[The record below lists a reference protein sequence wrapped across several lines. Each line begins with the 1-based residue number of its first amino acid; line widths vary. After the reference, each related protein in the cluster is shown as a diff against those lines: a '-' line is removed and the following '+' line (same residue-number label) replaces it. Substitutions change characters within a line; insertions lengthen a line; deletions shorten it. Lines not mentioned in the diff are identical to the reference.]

1 MKNYSLGNS
10 KLQSSRL
17 IYGCMRIAGDQSGN
31 DIEKG
36 KVAVRSAID
45 AGYNHF
51 DHADIYGGGASEQ
64 LFGELLKESP
74 QLRGNMI
81 ITSKASIRPKNDE
94 NAYAPTRY
102 DFSKEYILSSVEGS
116 LKRLNT
122 EHLDLF
128 LLHRPD
134 YLFDIHEVA
143 ETFLQLKASGKVA
156 HFGVSNFKP
165 SQVTMLQSVLDS
177 PLLVNQIEVNIH
189 NISALC
195 DGTLDQCQQH
205 NITPIAWCPLGGV
218 AYSAWGNTFSQQDEQ
233 RIAKELAQQAQKY
246 NCQSWQIILA
256 WILKHPSKIFPLIG
270 STTPERIVAAKC
282 ALELNY
288 SREDWYRVLEARNG
302 QAVP

>member
-1 MKNYSLGNS
+1 
-10 KLQSSRL
+10 
-17 IYGCMRIAGDQSGN
+17 MRIAGNQSVN

-74 QLRGNMI
+74 HLREKMI

-94 NAYAPTRY
+94 NLYAPTRY
-102 DFSKEYILSSVEGS
+102 DFSKDYILSSVEGS
-116 LKRLNT
+116 LKRLHT
-122 EHLDLF
+122 EQLDLF

-143 ETFLQLKASGKVA
+143 KTFLELKTSGKVA

-165 SQVTMLQSVLDS
+165 SQVSMLQSVLDA
-177 PLLVNQIEVNIH
+177 PLLVNQVEINIH
-189 NISALC
+189 NISALN

-218 AYSAWGNTFSQQDEQ
+218 AYPAWGNTFSQKDEK
-233 RIAKELAQQAQKY
+233 RIASELAQQAQKY
-246 NCQSWQIILA
+246 NCQPWQIILS
-256 WILKHPSKIFPLIG
+256 WIVKHPSKIFPVIG
-270 STTPERIVAAKC
+270 STTPERIVAAKF
-282 ALELNY
+282 ALEVNY
-288 SREDWYRVLEARNG
+288 SREDWYRLLEARNG
-302 QAVP
+302 QPVP